1 MVSRR
6 RPDSAAL
13 VAVSAVAVAI
23 ALAIALVIAL
33 TNSGSGGRNRNHA
46 AGRRA
51 RGAPTASRLGFPNLA
66 TKNTTRVATED
77 PVSVAASVALAVF
90 PSAATGTHPTAI
102 ALAPTD
108 SWQAAIAAASLMGAP
123 FRAPILLSPPGKLP
137 HATVAALRQLAP
149 TGAISLG
156 GVQLIGIGDV
166 PTLRHLHSAAIEG
179 SDPFTLAAAID
190 AYEARHRGKY
200 AINVMVASAD
210 APQYAMPAAGYAAES
225 GEPVLFVTPS
235 GVPEATR
242 RALVAHHRPHI
253 FVLGPP
259 SAVPNSVL
267 AELAHY
273 GPVARIGAADPAAN
287 AVAFTEYRDP
297 DCAYGQPCV
306 HVPGSFGWAIRS
318 PGHGYVLLDA
328 GATLDAAAASALSS
342 SGSYGPQLL
351 IDDPNT
357 LPESVLNYFLNYAT
371 PGYTGEGPTA
381 AVYNHAWLIG
391 GTKQISAVVQAQV
404 DGLLEAVPQ
413 Q

>member
-6 RPDSAAL
+6 RLGSVAI
-13 VAVSAVAVAI
+13 VAVSVVAVAVALGI
-23 ALAIALVIAL
+23 ALS
-33 TNSGSGGRNRNHA
+33 NGGTGARPRDHA
-46 AGRRA
+46 TRRQ
-51 RGAPTASRLGFPNLA
+51 RIGAPTAAHLGFPDLA
-66 TKNTTRVATED
+66 TKNTTRVATENS
-77 PVSVAASVALAVF
+77 VSVAASVALAVF
-90 PSAATGTHPTAI
+90 PSAAQGTHPTAV

-108 SWQAAIAAASLMGAP
+108 DWRVAIAAASLMGAP
-123 FRAPILLSPPGKLP
+123 FRAPILLSTPRSLP
-137 HATVAALRQLAP
+137 HATSAALGQLAP
-149 TGAISLG
+149 TGAASLDG
-156 GVQLIGIGDV
+156 AQVVRVGDV
-166 PTLRHLHSAAIEG
+166 PTPTNLHVTSIEG
-179 SDPFTLAAAID
+179 SSPFALAAAID
-190 AYEARHRGKY
+190 AYEAKHRGKY

-225 GEPVLFVTPS
+225 GEPVLFVTGS

-242 RALVAHHRPHI
+242 RALIAHHRPHI

-259 SAVPNSVL
+259 SAVPNAVL

-297 DCAYGQPCV
+297 SCAYGQPCV

-328 GATLDAAAASALSS
+328 DATLDAAAAAALSS

-391 GTKQISAVVQAQV
+391 GTKQISIAVQAQV
-404 DGLLEAVPQ
+404 DTLLEAVPQ